1 MNKKILAA
9 IVLGSMLSA
18 SYAFANTTN
27 PYVAK
32 DVPMNMD
39 PGANMNRTR
48 EMLERERVA
57 QQIEEDRAR
66 AKNKLEAGGT
76 EQAPESAE
84 FKISLQK
91 ITVDASAVLKQED
104 VKAITDQYV
113 GREVSAK
120 DLYAMVDKINQLY
133 REKGYMT
140 CRAFLTAQT
149 IKDGELK
156 VMLVEG
162 RNGSVA
168 VIGNKNTKTKYVT
181 ERINLP
187 KGDIPTVD
195 GVNKEML
202 LFNATNDCQLRIM
215 LKAGQEPGTTDYVLQ
230 VYEPKQHSV
239 TVFADNTGNHSTGV
253 YREGLFYSAKSISGV
268 RDNLSLGYVHSR
280 GANAF
285 STGYNRSINKLGTRM
300 TLGISGNAVKQVD
313 DFATDGGRTKGHSN
327 VVSLGVAHP
336 LLVTDKLR
344 SEVSL
349 ELAQQQNKSD
359 FINPATDYRINIVD
373 DTYRDATF
381 GYALTNYGASHVI
394 YQKHSLIWGKKNADS
409 ESFAEDE
416 TYFYYKGNAMYQ
428 KNYEHGQMITARG
441 ELQWASKALPSAKN
455 MYLGGMNS
463 VRGYMES
470 IIGSENGLNLVA
482 EYSVPITQDRQAQF
496 FTFADFG
503 RLYGDGAASLNHD
516 NKLASVGI
524 GLRANIAKTCFVSWD
539 AARAIKTNFPGMDKK
554 YNKFRMNFLVSA
566 TF

>member
-9 IVLGSMLSA
+9 VVLGSMLSA
-18 SYAFANTTN
+18 SYAFASN
-27 PYVAK
+27 PYVDK

-48 EMLERERVA
+48 EMLERERIA

-66 AKNKLEAGGT
+66 AKNKLEAGGA
-76 EQAPESAE
+76 EQSSAGVD
-84 FKISLQK
+84 FKITLQK
-91 ITVDASAVLKQED
+91 ITVDRSAVLRQQE
-104 VKAITDQYV
+104 VNAITGQYI

-133 REKGYMT
+133 KTKGYMT

-156 VMLVEG
+156 VLLVEG
-162 RNGSVA
+162 RNGNVE
-168 VIGNKNTKTKYVT
+168 VVGNKTTKANYVK

-195 GVNKEML
+195 EVNKDLL

-215 LKAGQEPGTTDYVLQ
+215 LKAGQEFGTTDYVLQ
-230 VYEPKQHSV
+230 VYEPKQHGV
-239 TVFADNTGNHSTGV
+239 TVFSDNTGNSSTGT
-253 YREGLFYSAKSISGV
+253 YREGLFYNARSISGV

-285 STGYNRSINKLGTRM
+285 STGYSRNINKQGTKLNLG
-300 TLGISGNAVKQVD
+300 LSANAVKQVD
-313 DFATDGGRTKGHSN
+313 DFATNGGRTKGHSN
-327 VVSLGVAHP
+327 VVSLGVTHP

-349 ELAQQQNKSD
+349 ELTQQENKSD
-359 FINPATDYRINIVD
+359 FLKPATADRINIVD
-373 DTYRDATF
+373 DTYRDASF

-394 YQKHSLIWGKKNADS
+394 YQKHSLIWGRKNA
-409 ESFAEDE
+409 EAEAFAEDE
-416 TYFYYKGNAMYQ
+416 NYFYYKGNAMYQ
-428 KNYEHGQMITARG
+428 KNYAHGQMLTGRG
-441 ELQWASKALPSAKN
+441 DVQWASKALPSAKS

-463 VRGYMES
+463 VRGYKES
-470 IIGSENGLNLVA
+470 IIGSEKGVNLGL
-482 EYSVPITQDRQAQF
+482 EYSVPITKDRQAQF

-503 RLYGDGAASLNHD
+503 RLYGEGAASLNHD

-524 GLRANIAKTCFVSWD
+524 GLRANIARTCFVTWD
-539 AARAIKTNFPGMDKK
+539 VARAIKTEFPAMNKE

>member
-1 MNKKILAA
+1 MNKKILSAV
-9 IVLGSMLSA
+9 VLGSLLSA
-18 SYAFANTTN
+18 SYAFASN
-27 PYVAK
+27 PYDAY

-39 PGANMNRTR
+39 PGANMNRTM

-76 EQAPESAE
+76 EQAPDTAE

-91 ITVDASAVLKQED
+91 ITVDSSAVLEQQE
-104 VKAITDQYV
+104 VKAITDQYI

-133 REKGYMT
+133 KEKGYMT

-156 VMLVEG
+156 VLLVEG
-162 RNGSVA
+162 RNGNVE

-181 ERINLP
+181 ERMHLQ

-195 GVNKEML
+195 GVNKDLL

-215 LKAGQEPGTTDYVLQ
+215 LKAGQEPGTTDYMLQ

-239 TVFADNTGNHSTGV
+239 TVFSDNTGNHSTGV

-268 RDNLSLGYVHSR
+268 RDNLSLGYVHSK
-280 GANAF
+280 GSNAF
-285 STGYNRSINKLGTRM
+285 STGYSRSINKLGTRM
-300 TLGISGNAVKQVD
+300 NLGISGNTVKQVD
-313 DFATDGGRTKGHSN
+313 DYSTDGGRTKGRSN
-327 VVSLGVAHP
+327 AVSLGVIHP
-336 LLVTDKLR
+336 LKVTDKLR

-349 ELAQQQNKSD
+349 ELTQQENKSD
-359 FINPATDYRINIVD
+359 FLNPATAYRINIVD

-394 YQKHSLIWGKKNADS
+394 YQKHSLIWGKKNGDA
-409 ESFAEDE
+409 EAFAEDE
-416 TYFYYKGNAMYQ
+416 TYFYYKGNGMYQ
-428 KNYEHGQMITARG
+428 KNYQHGQLLTGRG
-441 ELQWASKALPSAKN
+441 EVQWASKALPSAKS

-463 VRGYMES
+463 VRGYRES
-470 IIGSENGLNLVA
+470 VIGSEKGINLSV
-482 EYSVPITQDRQAQF
+482 EYSVPITKDRQAQF
-496 FTFADFG
+496 FTFADCG
-503 RLYGDGAASLNHD
+503 RLYGKGAASLNGD
-516 NKLASVGI
+516 NKMASLGI
-524 GLRANIAKTCFVSWD
+524 GLRANIARTWFVSWD
-539 AARAIKTNFPGMDKK
+539 VARAVKTDFSAMNKD
-554 YNKFRMNFLVSA
+554 YNKYRMNFLVSA
-566 TF
+566 SF

>member
-1 MNKKILAA
+1 MNKKVLSAV
-9 IVLGSMLSA
+9 VLGSLLSA
-18 SYAFANTTN
+18 SYAFASN
-27 PYVAK
+27 PYDAF

-39 PGANMNRTR
+39 PGANMNRTM

-76 EQAPESAE
+76 EQTPEAVE
-84 FKISLQK
+84 FKINLQK
-91 ITVDASAVLKQED
+91 ITVDASAVLEQEE
-104 VKAITDQYV
+104 VKAITDQYI

-156 VMLVEG
+156 VLLVEG
-162 RNGSVA
+162 RNGNVE

-181 ERINLP
+181 ERMHLQ

-195 GVNKEML
+195 GVNKDLL
-202 LFNATNDCQLRIM
+202 LFNATNDCQLRLM
-215 LKAGQEPGTTDYVLQ
+215 LKAGQEQGTTDYVLQ
-230 VYEPKQHSV
+230 VYEPKQHSI
-239 TVFADNTGNHSTGV
+239 TVFSDNTGNHSTGV
-253 YREGLFYSAKSISGV
+253 YRGGLFYNAKSISGV
-268 RDNLSLGYVHSR
+268 RDNLSLGYLHSK
-280 GANAF
+280 GSNAF
-285 STGYNRSINKLGTRM
+285 STGYSRSINKLGTRM
-300 TLGISGNAVKQVD
+300 TLSVSGNAVKQVD
-313 DFATDGGRTKGHSN
+313 DFATNGGRTKGHSN
-327 VVSLGVAHP
+327 VVSLGVIHP
-336 LLVTDKLR
+336 LFVTDKLR
-344 SEVSL
+344 SEVSM

-359 FINPATDYRINIVD
+359 YLLPVDDKRFNLVD

-394 YQKHSLIWGKKNADS
+394 YQKHSLVWGKKNADS

-428 KNYEHGQMITARG
+428 KNYAHGHMITARG
-441 ELQWASKALPSAKN
+441 DLQWASKALPSAKS

-463 VRGYMES
+463 VRGYRES
-470 IIGSENGLNLVA
+470 IIGSEKGVNLSI
-482 EYSVPITQDRQAQF
+482 EYSVPITKDRQAQF
-496 FTFADFG
+496 FTFADCG
-503 RLYGDGAASLNHD
+503 RLYGEGAASYNGD
-516 NKLASVGI
+516 NKMSSLGI
-524 GLRANIAKTCFVSWD
+524 GLRANIARTWFVSWD
-539 AARAIKTNFPGMDKK
+539 IARAIKTDYSAINKE
-554 YNKFRMNFLVSA
+554 YNKGRMNFLVSA